1 MLTAPEKNPDQNPE
15 PRRAQR
21 PHALEAYL
29 EDEVLALG
37 GPLSLKRARVFLLE
51 ASDLIGAPPACAIGP
66 GVRFQWLIGERVI
79 ELSPNAGADDE
90 DIGLRFRAF
99 DMGTVP
105 AGTWRTSF
113 KWGGDPADQPYHW
126 YRQISG
132 APAGVDTWWQP
143 RYVMV
148 ASIWEDFDCAFPD
161 IIGSMADDVALTPPA
176 WRDRSPSLTWAL
188 GKGSPWETVTF
199 AADEN
204 GLDVIAVGHGGRAS
218 VRFPRGRWLYGDRRR
233 GSTLTAFVAG
243 LARGGA
249 PALVTDLQ
257 MRDVTGMDMCVFT
270 PGPVADIGV
279 LFDGDET
286 NPDDKPITGCTWEEY
301 VRAVERS
308 AVRAPRRRVGTPGR
322 TPLDVRLAP
331 QGAGDLVEA
340 LAAALA
346 AGGRFT
352 DVLSRFGAVV
362 ATEQNA
368 GESRFVSGRGW
379 SAVIKEHRRGRTVT
393 VEPCRESGPSDR
405 KQRLACARALST
417 ELERRH
423 GAPVARSSGS
433 RGRLTHVFDVG
444 GCGVELSTSPRVELE
459 VGDLRTIL
467 ATSF

>member
-148 ASIWEDFDCAFPD
+148 ASTWEDFDCAFPD

-243 LARGGA
+243 LARGAGH
-249 PALVTDLQ
+249 
-257 MRDVTGMDMCVFT
+257 
-270 PGPVADIGV
+270 
-279 LFDGDET
+279 
-286 NPDDKPITGCTWEEY
+286 
-301 VRAVERS
+301 RS
-308 AVRAPRRRVGTPGR
+308 ANARCDRNGHVRLHAGPRRRYRRPVRRGRNEPRRQADYGLHVGGVRACSRAIRGARAPTTRRDPRSHSPRCQARSAGR
-322 TPLDVRLAP
+322 RRSRGGPRR
-331 QGAGDLVEA
+331 GAR
-340 LAAALA
+340 
-346 AGGRFT
+346 GGRFT

-362 ATEQNA
+362 ATEQDA